1 MADNIVQ
8 CTKWLGLLG
17 TKWSSHPSSDLQWM
31 SEIFANH
38 DFLLRGELCWAK
50 IKVIKEQQIY
60 VSFSYCHLKALCCTF
75 VFFCDDET
83 ECLFVF
89 VKMSIIALS
98 ILQIEHQVLFA
109 VVRTLLEQMSRN
121 IPKNDIAYLVC
132 WVDWQYMFGWDWTC
146 CKCRRE
152 NKKEWKR
159 LVGFPTKRY

>member
-1 MADNIVQ
+1 MQ

-17 TKWSSHPSSDLQWM
+17 TKWSSHLSSDLQWM

-98 ILQIEHQVLFA
+98 IYCKLSTKYFLQSFVLFW
-109 VVRTLLEQMSRN
+109 N
-121 IPKNDIAYLVC
+121 ICVDCRYVPKNDIAYLVC
-132 WVDWQYMFGWDWTC
+132 WVDWQ
-146 CKCRRE
+146 
-152 NKKEWKR
+152 
-159 LVGFPTKRY
+159 

>member
-1 MADNIVQ
+1 
-8 CTKWLGLLG
+8 
-17 TKWSSHPSSDLQWM
+17 M

-109 VVRTLLEQMSRN
+109 VVRTLLEQMCRYVL
-121 IPKNDIAYLVC
+121 KNDIAYLVC
-132 WVDWQYMFGWDWTC
+132 WVDWQYMTGLLHEGIFHVQGLCEPAIFDSSPWAYVM
-146 CKCRRE
+146 CKRAQILICGRH
-152 NKKEWKR
+152 W
-159 LVGFPTKRY
+159 PSQ